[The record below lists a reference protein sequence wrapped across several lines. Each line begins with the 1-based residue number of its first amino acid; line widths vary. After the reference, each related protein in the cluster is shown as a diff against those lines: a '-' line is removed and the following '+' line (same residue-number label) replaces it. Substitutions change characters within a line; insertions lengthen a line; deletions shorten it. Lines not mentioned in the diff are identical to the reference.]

1 MEIQAL
7 NISKKFN
14 DFIVFK
20 NLNFSINSGE
30 MVAIV
35 GESGSG
41 KTTLLNCLGQLENV
55 SSGQLLIDKKKITK
69 QNRRKFFKEDAGFLF
84 QSFAL
89 IDNDLKYLHFSRDS
103 VLFKGMHNIV

>member
-69 QNRRKFFKEDAGFLF
+69 QNRRKFFKEDAGFLP
-84 QSFAL
+84 
-89 IDNDLKYLHFSRDS
+89 
-103 VLFKGMHNIV
+103 